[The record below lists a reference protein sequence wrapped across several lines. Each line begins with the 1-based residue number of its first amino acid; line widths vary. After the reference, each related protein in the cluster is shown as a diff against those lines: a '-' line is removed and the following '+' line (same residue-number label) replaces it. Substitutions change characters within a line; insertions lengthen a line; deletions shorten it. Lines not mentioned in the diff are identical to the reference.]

1 MNSQNLLTGITLTVV
16 GMGVVFSALYFLD
29 IVIRLTGR
37 ILGAHR
43 AGKAAPPEAAAPPA
57 PAPAEPAE
65 NELAVVMAAVAAA
78 LTEPVRIHHIRM
90 LQDEQ
95 QAAWS
100 RIGRLDIMRSHSSGH
115 QG

>member
-1 MNSQNLLTGITLTVV
+1 MNTQNLLTGITLTIV
-16 GMGVVFSALYFLD
+16 GIGVVFLALYFLD
-29 IVIRLTGR
+29 LVIRLTGLL
-37 ILGAHR
+37 LGAFR
-43 AGKAAPPEAAAPPA
+43 KEKAPAAEQPA
-57 PAPAEPAE
+57 PAQVPATDATES
-65 NELAVVMAAVAAA
+65 ELAAVMAAVAAA

-90 LQDEQ
+90 LRDEQ

>member
-1 MNSQNLLTGITLTVV
+1 MNTQNLLTGITLTIV
-16 GMGVVFSALYFLD
+16 GMGVVFLALYFLD
-29 IVIRLTGR
+29 QVIRLTGYL
-37 ILGAHR
+37 LGAFR
-43 AGKAAPPEAAAPPA
+43 PTKAAPAAETTPTPAAEAGD
-57 PAPAEPAE
+57 
-65 NELAVVMAAVAAA
+65 ELAAVMAAVAAA

>member
-1 MNSQNLLTGITLTVV
+1 MDTKNLLTGITLTIV
-16 GMGVVFSALYFLD
+16 GMGVVFLALFFLD
-29 IVIRLTGR
+29 MVIRLTGLL
-37 ILGAHR
+37 LGAHR
-43 AGKAAPPEAAAPPA
+43 SDKAAPAEETAPPA
-57 PAPAEPAE
+57 AVPAEAAE
-65 NELAVVMAAVAAA
+65 SELAAIMAAVAAT

-90 LQDEQ
+90 LRDEQ